1 MTEKFITL
9 EGIEGSGKSTSLK
22 IINNYLDELGFLFI
36 NTREP
41 GGGPIGPKLRS
52 LLLDTDT
59 SISPEV
65 EMMLMLADRKDHV
78 DNVIQPNLEQNKW
91 VISDRYM
98 DSTIAYQGGGRRLNL
113 KNILSVEKL
122 LDLPVP
128 SLTLLFDLPVEM
140 ALERAIDR
148 GELDR
153 FEREPIEFH
162 NRVRDSYLK
171 LSRQH
176 PKRISIIDSSKNRGE
191 VESQLL
197 NILNP
202 YFKNYV

>member
-65 EMMLMLADRKDHV
+65 EMMLMLALAALQYEIGDHH
-78 DNVIQPNLEQNKW
+78 DNIYHHIQL
-91 VISDRYM
+91 
-98 DSTIAYQGGGRRLNL
+98 
-113 KNILSVEKL
+113 
-122 LDLPVP
+122 
-128 SLTLLFDLPVEM
+128 
-140 ALERAIDR
+140 
-148 GELDR
+148 
-153 FEREPIEFH
+153 
-162 NRVRDSYLK
+162 RVW
-171 LSRQH
+171 
-176 PKRISIIDSSKNRGE
+176 
-191 VESQLL
+191 
-197 NILNP
+197 
-202 YFKNYV
+202 